1 MTTEEERRERYAEMD
16 RKLAELK
23 ASLEGTGERQR
34 ELDGR
39 SREMRDRSREQL
51 AEAREDTKRTRR
63 LWDRLAAKHGWPN
76 YDDLEEDG
84 G

>member
-16 RKLAELK
+16 RKMTELK

-63 LWDRLAAKHGWPN
+63 LWDRLAAKHGWL
-76 YDDLEEDG
+76 DDEDLEEEG
-84 G
+84 A

>member
-16 RKLAELK
+16 RKMTELK
-23 ASLEGTGERQR
+23 ASLDGMGERQR

-51 AEAREDTKRTRR
+51 AEAREDRKRTRAAVGSSGRQAWLAR
-63 LWDRLAAKHGWPN
+63 LR
-76 YDDLEEDG
+76 
-84 G
+84 